1 MLKSYV
7 VYSVPDSQPV
17 KEFRVPLVT
26 ASNLNFRYAAT
37 GPWTIND
44 VSLSIDSG
52 TSVGIVGESG
62 SGKSTI
68 IRLLSGLLTPQEGE
82 VTVDGKNL
90 GEWSKESPRELR
102 RFGQLVFQSP
112 RRSFDPRMRLGRA
125 LSEPIRALEKRVPD
139 TDELGSWMSR
149 VGLSPELLDRYPHQL
164 SGGQLQRVSLAR
176 AMSIGP
182 QVLYADEPTSSLDV
196 SVQAQVLN
204 LLMELRIDLGLTL
217 VLVSHDLAVVGRMC
231 ERIIVMSGGAVVEEG
246 SAIDIL
252 TNPQHAY
259 TIGLVEAAKAVSLKH
274 A

>member
-1 MLKSYV
+1 M
-7 VYSVPDSQPV
+7 
-17 KEFRVPLVT
+17 PLVT
-26 ASNLNFRYAAT
+26 ASNLKFRYSSS
-37 GPWTIND
+37 GPWIIND
-44 VSLSIDSG
+44 VSLSLDSG

-68 IRLLSGLLTPQEGE
+68 IRLLSGLLTPQEG
-82 VTVDGKNL
+82 VVSIDGKNIID
-90 GEWSKESPRELR
+90 WSKNSPRELR

-125 LSEPIRALEKRVPD
+125 LSEPIRALEKRTPD
-139 TDELGSWMSR
+139 ADELASLMSR

-176 AMSIGP
+176 AISIGP

-204 LLMELRIDLGLTL
+204 LLMELRSDLGLTL

-231 ERIIVMSGGAVVEEG
+231 ERIIVMSDGAVVEEG
-246 SAIDIL
+246 TAVGIL
-252 TNPQHAY
+252 TNPLHQY

-274 A
+274 P

>member
-1 MLKSYV
+1 M
-7 VYSVPDSQPV
+7 
-17 KEFRVPLVT
+17 PLVT
-26 ASNLNFRYAAT
+26 ASNLKFRYSSS

-44 VSLSIDSG
+44 VSLSIDAG

-68 IRLLSGLLTPQEGE
+68 IRLLSGLLTPQEG
-82 VTVDGKNL
+82 VVSIDGKNL
-90 GEWSKESPRELR
+90 SEWSKDSPRELR

-125 LSEPIRALEKRVPD
+125 LSEPIRALEKRIPD
-139 TDELGSWMSR
+139 ADELASWMSR

-204 LLMELRIDLGLTL
+204 LLMELRSDLGLTL

-231 ERIIVMSGGAVVEEG
+231 ERIIVMSDGAVVEEG
-246 SAIDIL
+246 TAVDIL
-252 TNPQHAY
+252 TNPRHEY
-259 TIGLVEAAKAVSLKH
+259 TVGLVEAAKAVSLKH
-274 A
+274 AN

>member
-1 MLKSYV
+1 M
-7 VYSVPDSQPV
+7 
-17 KEFRVPLVT
+17 PLLS
-26 ASNLNFRYAAT
+26 ASNVKFRYASS

-44 VSLSIDSG
+44 VSLSIDAG

-68 IRLLSGLLTPQEGE
+68 IRLLSGLLTPQEG
-82 VTVDGKNL
+82 VVSVDGKNL
-90 GEWSKESPRELR
+90 SEWSKESPRELR

-125 LSEPIRALEKRVPD
+125 LSEPIRALEKRIPD
-139 TDELGSWMSR
+139 ADELGLWMSR
-149 VGLSPELLDRYPHQL
+149 VGLSAELLDRYPHQL

-204 LLMELRIDLGLTL
+204 LLMELRSDLGLTL

-246 SAIDIL
+246 TAIDIL
-252 TNPQHAY
+252 THPRHEY
-259 TIGLVEAAKAVSLKH
+259 TVGLVEAAKAVSLKH

>member
-1 MLKSYV
+1 MYQHAHGQRT
-7 VYSVPDSQPV
+7 PD
-17 KEFRVPLVT
+17 
-26 ASNLNFRYAAT
+26 A
-37 GPWTIND
+37 
-44 VSLSIDSG
+44 
-52 TSVGIVGESG
+52 
-62 SGKSTI
+62 
-68 IRLLSGLLTPQEGE
+68 
-82 VTVDGKNL
+82 
-90 GEWSKESPRELR
+90 
-102 RFGQLVFQSP
+102 
-112 RRSFDPRMRLGRA
+112 
-125 LSEPIRALEKRVPD
+125 
-139 TDELGSWMSR
+139 DELALWMSR

-204 LLMELRIDLGLTL
+204 LLMELRSDLGLTL

-246 SAIDIL
+246 AAVDIL
-252 TNPQHAY
+252 TNPVHEY

>member
-1 MLKSYV
+1 M
-7 VYSVPDSQPV
+7 
-17 KEFRVPLVT
+17 PLVT
-26 ASNLNFRYAAT
+26 ASNLKFRYAAS

-68 IRLLSGLLTPQEGE
+68 IRLLSGLLTPQEG
-82 VTVDGKNL
+82 VVSVDGKNL
-90 GEWSKESPRELR
+90 SEWSKDSPRELR

-125 LSEPIRALEKRVPD
+125 LSEPIRALEKRIPD
-139 TDELGSWMSR
+139 ADELASWMSR

-204 LLMELRIDLGLTL
+204 LLMELRSDLGLTL
-217 VLVSHDLAVVGRMC
+217 VLVSHDLTTVAELADRVIWLKKGEVAMTGKPN
-231 ERIIVMSGGAVVEEG
+231 EVI
-246 SAIDIL
+246 
-252 TNPQHAY
+252 TAY
-259 TIGLVEAAKAVSLKH
+259 QTIEI
-274 A
+274 

>member
-1 MLKSYV
+1 
-7 VYSVPDSQPV
+7 
-17 KEFRVPLVT
+17 VPLVT
-26 ASNLNFRYAAT
+26 ASNLKFRYSSS

-52 TSVGIVGESG
+52 ASVGIVGESG

-68 IRLLSGLLTPQEGE
+68 IRLLSGLLTPQEG
-82 VTVDGKNL
+82 VVSANGKNL
-90 GEWSKESPRELR
+90 SQWSKESPRELR

-125 LSEPIRALEKRVPD
+125 LSEPIRALEKRIPNA
-139 TDELGSWMSR
+139 DELALWMSR
-149 VGLSPELLDRYPHQL
+149 VGLTPELLDRYPHQL

-182 QVLYADEPTSSLDV
+182 QLLYADEPTSSLDV

-204 LLMELRIDLGLTL
+204 LLMELRGDLGLTL

-231 ERIIVMSGGAVVEEG
+231 ERIIVMSGGVVVEEG
-246 SAIDIL
+246 SAVDIL
-252 TNPQHAY
+252 TNPRHEY
-259 TIGLVEAAKAVSLKH
+259 TVGLVEAAKAVSLKR

>member
-1 MLKSYV
+1 MPIIS
-7 VYSVPDSQPV
+7 
-17 KEFRVPLVT
+17 
-26 ASNLNFRYAAT
+26 ASNLKFRYASS

-44 VSLSIDSG
+44 VSLSIESG

-68 IRLLSGLLTPQEGE
+68 IRLLSGLLKAQEGE
-82 VTVDGKNL
+82 VIIDGKNL
-90 GEWSKESPRELR
+90 DEWTKEAPRDLR

-125 LSEPIRALEKRVPD
+125 LSEPIRALEKRKPNAE
-139 TDELGSWMSR
+139 ELGSWMTR
-149 VGLSPELLDRYPHQL
+149 VGLSPELLNRYPHQL

-204 LLMELRIDLGLTL
+204 LLMELRTDLGLTL

-231 ERIIVMSGGAVVEEG
+231 ERIIVMSRGCVVEEG
-246 SAIDIL
+246 TAVDIL
-252 TNPQHAY
+252 ANPKHEY
-259 TIGLVEAAKAVSLKH
+259 TKGLVEAAKAVSLKH
-274 A
+274 AN

>member
-1 MLKSYV
+1 M
-7 VYSVPDSQPV
+7 
-17 KEFRVPLVT
+17 PLLS
-26 ASNLNFRYAAT
+26 ASNLKFRYAAS
-37 GPWTIND
+37 GPWTINN
-44 VSLSIDSG
+44 VSLSINAG

-68 IRLLSGLLTPQEGE
+68 IRLLSGLLTPQEG
-82 VTVDGKNL
+82 VVNIDGKNL
-90 GEWSKESPRELR
+90 SEWSKEEPLALR

-125 LSEPIRALEKRVPD
+125 LSEPIRALEKRTPNS
-139 TDELGSWMSR
+139 DELALWMSR

-204 LLMELRIDLGLTL
+204 LLMELRSDLGLTL

-246 SAIDIL
+246 AAVDIL
-252 TNPQHAY
+252 TNPVHEY